1 MKILLIALAAFAA
14 AVLFWFCK
22 HQPKFTPGNFPDRQL
37 RWGSGGGFVGKET
50 TYTLLENGQ
59 IFIRKIGGELTDA
72 GSTKPR
78 KAKSLYKTSET
89 LGLANLDFQHP
100 GNTYSFIEV
109 LSGDAVQRISWG
121 NAQHPVD
128 KGVAELFAQLNELV
142 KKEN

>member
-1 MKILLIALAAFAA
+1 MKMLLIALAAFAA

-22 HQPKFTPGNFPDRQL
+22 HHPKFTPGNFPDRQL

-50 TYTLLENGQ
+50 TYTLLDNGQ
-59 IFIRKIGGELTDA
+59 VFVLKMGCELTEA

-89 LGLANLDFQHP
+89 LGLATLNFQHP
-100 GNTYSFIEV
+100 GNTYNFIEV
-109 LSGDAVQRISWG
+109 LSGDAIQRITWG
-121 NAQHPVD
+121 DAEYPVD
-128 KGVAELFAQLNELV
+128 KGVADLFAQLKELV